1 MNTALWIIQG
11 VLAVLFLLSGGMKL
25 VAFDRYTKMIEQRSP
40 GREAGL
46 PKSFAMFIGL
56 SEVAGSLGLIL
67 PEATGIAP
75 LLTPLAALGL
85 GVIMLGA
92 TVHHWRRGEAPL
104 FTIVLLGLALFVAFG
119 RSHGM

>member
-40 GREAGL
+40 GREVGL

-92 TVHHWRRGEAPL
+92 TVHHCRRGEAPL

-119 RSHGM
+119 RYHGM